1 MAGLQYK
8 IEKLTKDQLTN
19 ITKKSLEDLRKQ
31 RVTQYT
37 IDINKPDQPA
47 TSGKFGED
55 SKLFVDKFSAGGMT
69 PRTTEY
75 ILLVHDNVYM
85 GYIRQKPKEPNI
97 YNIYVAAI
105 LGTSS
110 DVEAA
115 IQPVRLYFAVSFDDS
130 GRASLVRRL
139 FDKL

>member
-1 MAGLQYK
+1 MAGLLYK

-19 ITKKSLEDLRKQ
+19 ITKKSLEDLRKL

-55 SKLFVDKFSAGGMT
+55 SKLFVDKFSASGMA
-69 PRTTEY
+69 PRNTEY
-75 ILLVHDNVYM
+75 ILLIQDNQYM
-85 GYIRQKPKEPNI
+85 GYVRQKPKEPNI

-105 LGTSS
+105 LGTTE
-110 DVEAA
+110 DVEAVV
-115 IQPVRLYFAVSFDDS
+115 QPVRKYFAITLDDN
-130 GRASLVRRL
+130 GRAALVRRL